1 MNGPS
6 MEIIDRPS
14 MGIRY
19 LQHGWPS
26 DLIRWHAHEP
36 YELHLMVATRG
47 KVFVGDHIGRFEPG
61 QFILTGPR
69 VPHNWVTDP
78 DAGFEP
84 VALRDMVIQFDGGA
98 VEQLANLFP
107 EASELLPLLAA
118 ARCGVAFD
126 GFDFDE
132 SQNRMAAVRDARGM
146 ERLRHFLALLQRLA
160 GWTGKTRLSTIRM
173 ESLLSGVFES
183 KINAAV
189 QYVVDHYQD
198 EIYLEQ
204 VAERAGMSGSAFSRK
219 FREATG
225 NKFVDFVNRVRI
237 GRACV
242 LLSETNDRIS
252 SICYAVGFNNV
263 ANFNR
268 RFAKLKGRTP
278 GEYRNATRRFLAGG
292 EDVAIAEISRD

>member
-1 MNGPS
+1 M
-6 MEIIDRPS
+6 
-14 MGIRY
+14 
-19 LQHGWPS
+19 
-26 DLIRWHAHEP
+26 
-36 YELHLMVATRG
+36 
-47 KVFVGDHIGRFEPG
+47 
-61 QFILTGPR
+61 
-69 VPHNWVTDP
+69 
-78 DAGFEP
+78 
-84 VALRDMVIQFDGGA
+84 
-98 VEQLANLFP
+98 
-107 EASELLPLLAA
+107 
-118 ARCGVAFD
+118 AFD